1 MVMCW
6 HVEPIEEP
14 AATSHLYLP
23 DETWDEPQYQEPIFQ
38 TVFDS
43 EIQPTVD
50 ATLPVLRKANA
61 TIVILGARFRAA
73 YPPHS

>member
-1 MVMCW
+1 MMRG

-14 AATSHLYLP
+14 AATLHLHLP
-23 DETWDEPQYQEPIFQ
+23 DETWDGPQYQEPIFQ
-38 TVFDS
+38 TVLDS

-61 TIVILGARFRAA
+61 TIVILGARFHAA